1 MIGAGQAQGMRNGA
15 QFAIYPPDGDLDQR
29 DQRLALVELVELGA
43 TESWAKITSKL
54 RPDEIKQGSQAV
66 LLEPGDIRLQRFVH
80 VPIDQAETRAQVE
93 TAIKEGG
100 SGFVQL
106 AADSEPSDFQVIV
119 KDDRYKICDPAGME
133 ITNLRPDIGIGEKNS
148 AMHVVQRILHM
159 VKYRNIQ
166 ELDNRDP
173 MSPLARKLVVELAG
187 VQADFDP
194 ADQPKPE
201 PFDAPGNTPVI
212 KVNEWTFLRIRNNLT
227 LDKPNDPSRILNV
240 TVLDLRP
247 DWGITQIYPSGAGF
261 FEPLDPGQ
269 EILLPLRA
277 SLPNNYK
284 EGTDIIKVFAT
295 LGTTNFRWL
304 ELPSLDQLTGSV
316 TTRGTP
322 NDPLEQLLIA
332 VSSQALKTRN
342 LDVTAYPSREWIT
355 AQIEVH
361 IKET

>member
-1 MIGAGQAQGMRNGA
+1 
-15 QFAIYPPDGDLDQR
+15 
-29 DQRLALVELVELGA
+29 
-43 TESWAKITSKL
+43 
-54 RPDEIKQGSQAV
+54 
-66 LLEPGDIRLQRFVH
+66 
-80 VPIDQAETRAQVE
+80 
-93 TAIKEGG
+93 
-100 SGFVQL
+100 
-106 AADSEPSDFQVIV
+106 
-119 KDDRYKICDPAGME
+119 
-133 ITNLRPDIGIGEKNS
+133 
-148 AMHVVQRILHM
+148 
-159 VKYRNIQ
+159 
-166 ELDNRDP
+166 